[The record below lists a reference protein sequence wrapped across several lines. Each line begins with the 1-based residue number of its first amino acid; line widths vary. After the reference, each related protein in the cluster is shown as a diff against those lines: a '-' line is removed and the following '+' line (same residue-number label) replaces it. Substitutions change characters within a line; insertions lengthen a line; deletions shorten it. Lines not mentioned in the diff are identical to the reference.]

1 MTKQRLVSCD
11 GPDHGQA
18 LPPAAGEPMIS
29 SPRPQGAAAVDGERR
44 LRLDGPQAEKSADAP
59 AAALAGSD
67 LSSVQTCLV
76 RAGEWCFRKF
86 LEEIGGGG
94 HSTVAEMSD
103 HIRKAIAAENFLQP
117 CAAVRGLPCP
127 HVPLTPHYSIA

>member
-1 MTKQRLVSCD
+1 MTD
-11 GPDHGQA
+11 G
-18 LPPAAGEPMIS
+18 
-29 SPRPQGAAAVDGERR
+29 R
-44 LRLDGPQAEKSADAP
+44 
-59 AAALAGSD
+59 
-67 LSSVQTCLV
+67 CLV

-117 CAAVRGLPCP
+117 CRAVRGLPCP
-127 HVPLTPHYSIA
+127 HVPLTPHYENGVLAIIWEFRIPPSEP